1 MKTEEEVAAVI
12 VHPGSFPESRRMD
25 PRRQGELRIYDDIA
39 SSPVPGLAI
48 YGGKAGS
55 EAPEVDFPIWLQK
68 EARASTEIKAGNYS
82 FELGE
87 WRLYSVNGPEVV
99 DSPVIQARDAAI
111 SIRDAVRKSLR
122 RKVFVLAF
130 LIFPDMDPDR
140 EIIKEASR
148 HKVHVIF
155 GSRGI
160 VDEILRVA
168 AAEEIIMPPTA
179 SHIQKEAEL
188 FIPGIQYPQS
198 VADTPRTD
206 RTSTKREGMDM
217 AVHQVIIQHVDVV
230 NLYTV
235 AGGENP
241 LGQSS
246 PAAG

>member
-1 MKTEEEVAAVI
+1 MI
-12 VHPGSFPESRRMD
+12 VHPRSFPEGRRMD
-25 PRRQGELRIYDDIA
+25 PRRQGESRIHDDVV

-48 YGGKAGS
+48 YGGKAGPES
-55 EAPEVDFPIWLQK
+55 PEVDFLMWLQK
-68 EARASTEIKAGNYS
+68 EARASVEIKAGNYG

-87 WRLYSVNGPEVV
+87 WTLCSVNGPEVM

-130 LIFPDMDPDR
+130 LVFPDMDPDR
-140 EIIKEASR
+140 EIIREASR

-160 VDEILRVA
+160 VDEVLRVA

-179 SHIQKEAEL
+179 SHIQEEAEL
-188 FIPGIQYPQS
+188 FIPGIQYPKAATGAPRTGRPS
-198 VADTPRTD
+198 TPR
-206 RTSTKREGMDM
+206 EEMHM
-217 AVHQVIIQHVDVV
+217 AVRQVIIQHVDVV
-230 NLYTV
+230 NLYNM
-235 AGGENP
+235 GDGENP

-246 PAAG
+246 PSAG